1 MSWRSDSTQL
11 IAGRWLSSAY
21 AGHGIQAQNIPSTG
35 TSGAGYLY
43 NDIAAQGAAPTD
55 EMRGELLT
63 LPSAGV
69 FTPNEDSSASLV
81 GAPDGTYYA
90 TYRGYINGAAYGDFT
105 ITMIIGGENT
115 TSTISYDIGEIS
127 FAVTAASSAPVIA
140 SEISYDIGQIEW
152 AVNSS
157 VIVAGN
163 SASVAYDIGQI
174 DFAVSSSV
182 SAPVNSATVSYDIG
196 QITFAVDVAVTTAP
210 SDIQATISYDIGA
223 ISFSV
228 AIISGEINNLYGVGS
243 GIVFIEPLSGVSFTR

>member
-1 MSWRSDSTQL
+1 MSIRADSASL
-11 IAGRWLSSAY
+11 ISGKTVVSIY
-21 AGHGIQAQNIPSTG
+21 AGHGIQAQDIPSTG

-43 NDIAAQGAAPTD
+43 NDIAAEGAAPTD

-63 LPSAGV
+63 LPASGTLTV
-69 FTPNEDSSASLV
+69 NEDSSFSFTD
-81 GAPDGTYYA
+81 APDGAYTFD
-90 TYRGYINGAAYGDFT
+90 YRGFLNGVTYGDFT
-105 ITMIIGGENT
+105 VTLEIGGGNT

-182 SAPVNSATVSYDIG
+182 SAPVNSAAVSYDIG
-196 QITFAVDVAVTTAP
+196 QITFAVDVAVTNAP